1 MHQVHSQVW
10 NEIAK
15 QPLVSQLGKRVF
27 HLPETEMDLELE
39 KISTELDQA
48 GVPWEVRLAY
58 ATVAPLLAERQAIAM
73 FMREHPEYQTALPN
87 VEDVGEAVI
96 MASMDRDLNEQQQAQ
111 LAGLLQ
117 QPL

>member
-27 HLPETEMDLELE
+27 HLPETQMDLELE
-39 KISTELDQA
+39 KISQEMEQA

-58 ATVAPLLAERQAIAM
+58 TTVAPLLAERQAIAV
-73 FMREHPEYQTALPN
+73 FTRDHPEYLAALPN

-96 MASMDRDLNEQQQAQ
+96 LASMERDLNEQQQEQ
-111 LAGLLQ
+111 LAELLQ
-117 QPL
+117 QTL

>member
-39 KISTELDQA
+39 KISAEMDQA
-48 GVPWEVRLAY
+48 GVPWEVRLSF
-58 ATVAPLLAERQAIAM
+58 TKVAPLLAEREAIAA
-73 FMREHPEYQTALPN
+73 FTRENPEYQRALPN

-96 MASMDRDLNEQQQAQ
+96 LASMEDELNEQQQEQ